1 MNYNKVIICGRA
13 TKDVEIR
20 NTAEG
25 KAVANLSVA
34 TNNVYVD
41 KSGQKVE
48 NTDFHNIVLW
58 GAVAENAAKY
68 CKKGTVIL
76 VEGRLQN
83 RSWLAQ
89 DGTKKYATEVV
100 AERFQ
105 LGPKPAGTSQ
115 AGTAVSSQVTNH
127 PEEPRDEEDI
137 RVENIPF

>member
-1 MNYNKVIICGRA
+1 MNFNKVIICGRA
-13 TKDVEIR
+13 TKDIEIR

-41 KSGQKVE
+41 KSGQRVE

-105 LGPKPAGTSQ
+105 LGPKPAGTSRP
-115 AGTAVSSQVTNH
+115 TAAPQEQV

>member
-1 MNYNKVIICGRA
+1 MNYNKVILCGRA

-25 KAVANLSVA
+25 KAVANLSIA

-89 DGTKKYATEVV
+89 NGTKKYATEVV

-105 LGPKPAGTSQ
+105 LGPKPAGTSRP
-115 AGTAVSSQVTNH
+115 ATASREQI
-127 PEEPRDEEDI
+127 PEEPRDDEDV

>member
-1 MNYNKVIICGRA
+1 MNFNKVILVGRA

-20 NTAEG
+20 KTNDG
-25 KAVANLSVA
+25 KSVASITIA

-48 NTDFHNIVLW
+48 KTDFHNIVIW
-58 GAVAENAAKY
+58 GTVAEAAAKF
-68 CKKGTVIL
+68 CVKGTTIM

-83 RSWLAQ
+83 RSYEAQ
-89 DGTKKYATEVV
+89 DGTKRNVTEVI

-105 LGPKPAGTSQ
+105 LGPGPKQSSPATVRPPQNTGDEPS
-115 AGTAVSSQVTNH
+115 
-127 PEEPRDEEDI
+127 PET

>member
-1 MNYNKVIICGRA
+1 MNFNKVIICGRA
-13 TKDVEIR
+13 VKDVEIR

-25 KAVANLSVA
+25 KAVGNLSIA

-48 NTDFHNIVLW
+48 KTDFHNVVLW

-68 CKKGTVIL
+68 CKKGSIVL

-83 RSWLAQ
+83 RSWVAN

-105 LGPKPAGTSQ
+105 LGPKPAGVSQ
-115 AGTAVSSQVTNH
+115 TGTVAQSQTTNH
-127 PEEPRDEEDI
+127 PEEESEP
-137 RVENIPF
+137 IPF